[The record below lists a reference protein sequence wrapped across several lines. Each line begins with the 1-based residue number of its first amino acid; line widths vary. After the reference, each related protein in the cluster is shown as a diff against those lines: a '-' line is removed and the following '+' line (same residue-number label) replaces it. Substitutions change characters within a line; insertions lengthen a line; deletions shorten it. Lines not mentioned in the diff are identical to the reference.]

1 MMIEFAQVSACR
13 KNRFSGARDNAG
25 GSLGGE
31 RAKAASEYFQ
41 LLEYGRANFI
51 GRFMVECQFDAPFA
65 PFPAQRL
72 ALEALHA
79 CCLLTASRSFLS
91 SYMALISEAKC
102 ALTASRRSLPL
113 AVSSRLSGV
122 NALPISLKFLIWR

>member
-25 GSLGGE
+25 GSLGGH
-31 RAKAASEYFQ
+31 RAITNSEYFQ
-41 LLEYGRANFI
+41 LLEHGRANFI

-79 CCLLTASRSFLS
+79 CCLLTASRSFFS
-91 SYMALISEAKC
+91 SYLAYPWESMP
-102 ALTASRRSLPL
+102 ALTS
-113 AVSSRLSGV
+113 
-122 NALPISLKFLIWR
+122 